1 MTEGR
6 ARTTRR
12 AAIAGASALLGS
24 QTMGRPAIAQARTP
38 VLATCYGG
46 VFEAAVRESIPKFEA
61 ENPYSVSLVVSD
73 DANTV
78 PRLLAARGRSPF
90 DVVCLNDDTAIV
102 LRAQG
107 LLAPDQSAVLRNL
120 SDTYDSMKPPRSAV
134 YGMTVY
140 EFDLVYRTAAFQ
152 SPPTSW
158 QDLWQPGLAVGIPFV
173 GQPYGMTFLY
183 IAAML
188 NGGSADNLAPGFAA
202 IKRLSKYKVY
212 NNVGQGLTLF
222 QQGEIDA
229 AFYYAHRGQ
238 QMITMGLPVARV
250 RPKEGVYG
258 QKTGVQ
264 IPRGAPNMAGAI
276 AWVDYNLSQVIQ
288 GRLAAQFYSPANRT
302 VQIPAALADNYIVGE
317 DAVARLRDPP
327 WEKLLPQRS
336 DLMDTWRRE
345 LG

>member
-1 MTEGR
+1 MNECRG
-6 ARTTRR
+6 RTTRR
-12 AAIAGASALLGS
+12 AVIAGASALLGS
-24 QTMGRPAIAQARTP
+24 SRLSRPAVAQARTP
-38 VLATCYGG
+38 VLVTCYGG
-46 VFEAAVRESIPKFEA
+46 VFEAAVRNAIPKFEA

-90 DVVCLNDDTAIV
+90 DVVCVNDDTAIV

-107 LLAPDQSAVLRNL
+107 LLAPDQSAKLRNL
-120 SDTYDSMKPPRSAV
+120 SDTYESMKPPRSAV
-134 YGMTVY
+134 YGMTIY
-140 EFDLVYRTAAFQ
+140 EFDLVYRKAAFPV
-152 SPPTSW
+152 PPTSW
-158 QDLWQPGLAVGIPFV
+158 QDLWTPGLTVGIPYV

-183 IAAML
+183 IAALL
-188 NGGSADNLAPGFAA
+188 NGGSAENLAPGFAA
-202 IKRLSKYKVY
+202 IKRLSKFKIY

-250 RPKEGVYG
+250 RPKEGVYA
-258 QKTGVQ
+258 QRTGVQ
-264 IPRGAPNMAGAI
+264 IPRGAPNLPGAI
-276 AWVDYNLSQVIQ
+276 AWVDFNLSATIQ
-288 GRLAAQFYSPANRT
+288 GTLVAQFYSPANRT
-302 VQIPAALADNYIVGE
+302 VPIPPVLAANFIVGE
-317 DAVARLRDPP
+317 SAVAQLRDPP

-336 DLMDTWRRE
+336 ELMDTWRRE